1 MKPIS
6 KTKHIN
12 DQLADSTQKETAD
25 FKAHM
30 FGFMSN
36 ADIINE
42 AIRRGYR
49 GTLVKVAP
57 GLNVE
62 TMGEGITVFRV
73 SIDDAGATDAI

>member
-1 MKPIS
+1 MDPIS
-6 KTKHIN
+6 KTPHIN

-42 AIRRGYR
+42 GNRRG
-49 GTLVKVAP
+49 LVGFVIEVAP

-62 TMGEGITVFRV
+62 IVPGNITVFRV
-73 SIDDAGATDAI
+73 SIDDAGPTDAI

>member
-6 KTKHIN
+6 KTPHIN
-12 DQLADSTQKETAD
+12 DQLADSTKKETAD

-30 FGFMSN
+30 FGFMSD

-42 AIRRGYR
+42 AKRRG
-49 GTLVKVAP
+49 LVGFLIEVAP

-62 TMGEGITVFRV
+62 IVQGSITVFRV
-73 SIDDAGATDAI
+73 ALMTRGATDAV